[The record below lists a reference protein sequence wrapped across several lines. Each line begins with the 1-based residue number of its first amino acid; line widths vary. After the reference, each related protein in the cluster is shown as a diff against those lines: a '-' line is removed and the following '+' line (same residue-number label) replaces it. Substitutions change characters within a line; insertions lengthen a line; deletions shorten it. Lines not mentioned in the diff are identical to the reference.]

1 MAYIS
6 LYRKWRPQT
15 FEEVVGQDHVTRTLT
30 NAIKQDRIAHAYLF
44 SGPRG
49 TGKTTVAKI
58 LAKALNCE
66 KGPTPTPCNGCSI
79 CNEITNGSSVDIL
92 EIDAAS
98 NRGIDEIRD
107 LKEKVHFSPTRT
119 RVKVYIIDEVHM
131 LTSEAFN
138 ALLKTLEE
146 PPSHVIF
153 VLATTEPHKVI
164 PTIVSRCQQ
173 FDFRRIMVSDVKN
186 CLAKIAKVEKI
197 QVDEPSLYLI
207 AKSAQGSLRDAI
219 GTMDQL
225 SSFTGGKIELDD
237 VISLLGVIDLELLFD
252 ITDIIS
258 SKDASACIQFVNNL
272 IDDGRDVRQFAK
284 ELLEHLH
291 NLFVIKNVDRPEEI
305 INTTPE
311 NLNRMQKQAEQI
323 NASDLVRAT
332 DILTKTINDMRW
344 DPDARLHLEMAL
356 IKAVRPEVDMSLE
369 GLLARI
375 EQLENR
381 LSGSNIQST
390 MAAEQAQ
397 VSEIKNQK
405 IQSGKKDDVKAEVK
419 ASKQE
424 PKKDDKR
431 TASHQ
436 PDTKKSEEIKHKK
449 EDLGSSAEFEEEKV
463 SSSASGAEENSTM
476 DKDDKPGSEKEKVQK
491 GKKETKDKSEK
502 KAAGATEKE
511 KSSKPESPAV
521 DVAKLKRVWPVVL
534 DQVKKKKIST
544 YALLLECQP
553 VKVVDKQITLAF
565 NDGASF
571 HCGEIEKPQNLKLI
585 KDTLKEILNSNFGIL
600 CALNGD
606 VDAEEHSETAQG
618 EKKKEDDIEDIV
630 SKSHIVKLVQDSF
643 GAEVIDEIDFE

>member
-1 MAYIS
+1 LAYIS

-15 FEEVVGQDHVTRTLT
+15 FEEVVGQNHVTRTLT

-66 KGPTPTPCNGCSI
+66 NGPTPTPCNECSI
-79 CNEITNGSSVDIL
+79 CSEITNGSSVDIL

-107 LKEKVHFSPTRT
+107 LKEKVHFAPTRT
-119 RVKVYIIDEVHM
+119 KIKVYIIDEVHM

-164 PTIVSRCQQ
+164 PTIISRCQQ

-186 CLAKIAKVEKI
+186 RLAEIAQAEKI

-237 VISLLGVIDLELLFD
+237 VISLLGAVDLELLFD
-252 ITDIIS
+252 ITDTIS

-272 IDDGRDVRQFAK
+272 INDGRDVRQFAK

-323 NASDLVRAT
+323 SASDLVRAT

-356 IKAVRPEVDMSLE
+356 IKSVRPEVDMSLE

-381 LSGSNIQST
+381 LNGSCTQGPIT
-390 MAAEQAQ
+390 AEQPKVADT
-397 VSEIKNQK
+397 KNQK
-405 IQSGKKDDVKAEVK
+405 IQSGKRDDAKAEVK
-419 ASKQE
+419 TSKQE
-424 PKKDDKR
+424 SKKDDKKI
-431 TASHQ
+431 ASYQ
-436 PDTKKSEEIKHKK
+436 PDTKKPEEVKHKK
-449 EDLGSSAEFEEEKV
+449 ENLS
-463 SSSASGAEENSTM
+463 SGAEIERGKVSDTASLAKETVAL
-476 DKDDKPGSEKEKVQK
+476 DKDDKPGGDKEEIQK
-491 GKKETKDKSEK
+491 SKKETKDEGEK
-502 KAAGATEKE
+502 KVAGATEE
-511 KSSKPESPAV
+511 AKSNEPEPSVV

-553 VKVVDKQITLAF
+553 VKVVGKQITLAF

-571 HCGEIEKPQNLKLI
+571 HRGEIEKPQNLKLI
-585 KDTLKEILNSNFGIL
+585 KDTLKEVLNSNFGIS

-606 VDAEEHSETAQG
+606 VEEHNETAQDK
-618 EKKKEDDIEDIV
+618 KKKEDDIEEIV
-630 SKSHIVKLVQDSF
+630 EKSHIVKLVQDSF

>member
-1 MAYIS
+1 LAYIS

-30 NAIKQDRIAHAYLF
+30 NAIKHDRIAHAYLF

-66 KGPTPTPCNGCSI
+66 KGPSSTPCNECSI

-107 LKEKVHFSPTRT
+107 LKEKVHFAPTRT
-119 RVKVYIIDEVHM
+119 KVKVYIIDEVHM

-164 PTIVSRCQQ
+164 PTIISRCQQ

-186 CLAKIAKVEKI
+186 RLAEIAETEKI

-237 VISLLGVIDLELLFD
+237 VISLLGAIDLELLFD
-252 ITDIIS
+252 ITDNIS

-272 IDDGRDVRQFAK
+272 IDEGRDARQFAK

-311 NLNRMQKQAEQI
+311 NLNRMQKQAEQMS
-323 NASDLVRAT
+323 ASDLVRAT
-332 DILTKTINDMRW
+332 DILTRTINDMRW

-356 IKAVRPEVDMSLE
+356 IKTVRPEVDMSLE
-369 GLLARI
+369 ALLARV

-381 LSGSNIQST
+381 LNGSATHST
-390 MAAEQAQ
+390 VAAEKPK
-397 VSEIKNQK
+397 VTEIKNQK
-405 IQSGKKDDVKAEVK
+405 TQSEKKDDVRTEVK
-419 ASKQE
+419 GVKKESTREAKEAKNTQPDKKQPEEIKDKKENLKSSDEGENSKAASSIPEAEKSAST
-424 PKKDDKR
+424 KKDDK
-431 TASHQ
+431 
-436 PDTKKSEEIKHKK
+436 PDDRAEKTVKRAK
-449 EDLGSSAEFEEEKV
+449 EA
-463 SSSASGAEENSTM
+463 
-476 DKDDKPGSEKEKVQK
+476 KDG
-491 GKKETKDKSEK
+491 SEK
-502 KAAGATEKE
+502 KAAGET
-511 KSSKPESPAV
+511 KSNESELSAV
-521 DVAKLKRVWPVVL
+521 DVAKIKRVWPIVL

-553 VKVVDKQITLAF
+553 VKVVGKQITLAF

-571 HCGEIEKPQNLKLI
+571 HRGEIEKPQNLKLI
-585 KDTLKEILNSNFGIL
+585 KDTLKEILNSNFGIS

-606 VDAEEHSETAQG
+606 VDIEKHDEKAQD
-618 EKKKEDDIEDIV
+618 KKKEENDIEEIV
-630 SKSHIVKLVQDSF
+630 EKSHIVKLVQDSF